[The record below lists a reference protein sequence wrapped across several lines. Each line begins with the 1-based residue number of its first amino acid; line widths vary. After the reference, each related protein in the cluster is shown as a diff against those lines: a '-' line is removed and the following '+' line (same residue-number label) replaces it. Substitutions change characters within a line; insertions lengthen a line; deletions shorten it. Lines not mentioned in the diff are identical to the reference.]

1 MHLTKILLAEDGS
14 RPLFWGDLAFH
25 SLFCVCEGSWEETRL
40 ILVRE
45 TGEEFFKGMDELKL
59 EDLNSSGDKGGLFAQ
74 DKQRSLRGPL

>member
-14 RPLFWGDLAFH
+14 HPLFWGDLAFH
-25 SLFCVCEGSWEETRL
+25 SLFCVWEETRL